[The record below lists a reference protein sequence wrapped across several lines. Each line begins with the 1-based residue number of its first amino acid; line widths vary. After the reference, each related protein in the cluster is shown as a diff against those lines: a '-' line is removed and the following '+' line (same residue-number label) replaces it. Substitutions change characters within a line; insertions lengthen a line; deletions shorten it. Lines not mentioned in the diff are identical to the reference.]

1 MKNNVSTMSEKDLI
15 NQVEEEYKKSMEDN
29 SLNFSDEAKKLMNN
43 ICDGDKEALNDLIK
57 SILKEFKLYIPYG
70 IITAYRIITMNNS
83 IDKNNSVCFK
93 IYEDRLKIAQLIF
106 KSIAD
111 EYNYINYN
119 NYNRIEKCPEMIFQN
134 VNYNNEYEFIYIHNC
149 DENFNPGSAFKISKY
164 NYNLNTDKIEKIGRT
179 ITSFPI
185 KGTAE
190 VRSVDFEFKTNN
202 PSILSAKISSIDLLN
217 S

>member
-15 NQVEEEYKKSMEDN
+15 KQAKEECKQLMGEN
-29 SLNFSDEAKKLMNN
+29 SLNFSDEAKNLMSH
-43 ICDGDKEALNDLIK
+43 ICDGDEEALNDLIK

-70 IITAYRIITMNNS
+70 IVTAYRIITMKNS

-111 EYNYINYN
+111 EYNSINYN

-149 DENFNPGSAFKISKY
+149 DENFNPGSAFKVSKY